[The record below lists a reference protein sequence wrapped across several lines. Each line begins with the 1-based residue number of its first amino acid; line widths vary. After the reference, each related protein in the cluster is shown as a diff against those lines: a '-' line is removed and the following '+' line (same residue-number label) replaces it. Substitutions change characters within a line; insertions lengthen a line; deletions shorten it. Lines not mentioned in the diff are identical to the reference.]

1 MDKVR
6 DILKRK
12 GSEYFYVHP
21 ENSVFEALEK
31 MAEKDIG
38 AVMVVE
44 NEELTGMFTERDYA
58 RKIVLH
64 GHASRE
70 VKVGNFMT
78 KALYTVSSDT
88 SINDCMELMT
98 SKRIRHLP
106 VLDKNRIVGLISIGD
121 VVNSLLQ
128 LQGDTI
134 KDLENYIYGGKM

>member
-12 GSEYFYVHP
+12 GSDYFYVQP
-21 ENSVFEALEK
+21 ENSVFEALET
-31 MAEKDIG
+31 MAQKDIG

-44 NEELTGMFTERDYA
+44 NGELVGMFTERDYA

-64 GHASRE
+64 GYTSKEA
-70 VKVGNFMT
+70 KVGDFMT

-88 SINDCMELMT
+88 SINDCMEVMT
-98 SKRIRHLP
+98 AKRIRHLP

-121 VVNSLLQ
+121 VVNSLIHQ
-128 LQGDTI
+128 QGETI